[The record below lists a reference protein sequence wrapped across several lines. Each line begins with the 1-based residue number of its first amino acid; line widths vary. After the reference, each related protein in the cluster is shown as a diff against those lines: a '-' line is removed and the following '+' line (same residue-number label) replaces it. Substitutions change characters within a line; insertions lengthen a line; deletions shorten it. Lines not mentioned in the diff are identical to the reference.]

1 MAVPPNRRSNMLLYI
16 DKTDINSHRIKM
28 IVAEKNVPADII
40 HVNPQHLPEDFLRLN
55 PHGITPTLTDRD
67 LVIYEPSIIA
77 EYLDERF
84 PHPPLLPVYPIAR
97 AKTRL
102 MMLRIEREWYTLAKQ
117 IQTSTNAME
126 ISKTRKALAES
137 ITSLAPVFS
146 AMPYFLSEEFS
157 LLDCCVIPLLWHLPK
172 LGIELLPQTK
182 PIQDYAYRIFERPSF
197 KASLTLG
204 ETEYEHA

>member
-1 MAVPPNRRSNMLLYI
+1 MLLYI

-28 IVAEKNVPADII
+28 VVAEKNIPVDII

-117 IQTSTNAME
+117 IQTNTNPDE
-126 ISKTRKALAES
+126 ISKARKALTES
-137 ITSLAPVFS
+137 ITSLSPVFS

-157 LLDCCVIPLLWHLPK
+157 LLDCCVVPLLWHLPK
-172 LGIELLPQTK
+172 LGIELPPQTK
-182 PIQDYAYRIFERPSF
+182 PIQDYAFRIFERPCF

-204 ETEYEHA
+204 ETEYERA